1 MSPEAALEFGL
12 QQLNVPLAD
21 ARRKQILRYLELL
34 AKWNR
39 TFNLTAIREPAQ
51 MVSHHVLDSLAVL
64 AELPPGRLAD
74 VGSGAG
80 IPGIPIAIAQPDRE
94 VALNDVSQKKVSFLR
109 QAIIELQLPNCSVHA
124 GRAEA
129 WFPLER
135 FQVVISR
142 AFAEVAKLIAACR
155 HLVAADGVL
164 AAMKG
169 TDPRD
174 EIARLGCEC
183 DCSDVR
189 RLHVPLLDAQR
200 HLVLC
205 RFPAR

>member
-1 MSPEAALEFGL
+1 MSPQAALELGL
-12 QQLNVPLAD
+12 EQLDVQIPA
-21 ARRKQILRYLELL
+21 AGRTQILRYLELL

-39 TFNLTAIREPAQ
+39 TFNLTAIREPGQ
-51 MVSHHVLDSLAVL
+51 MVSHHVLDALAVL
-64 AELPPGRLAD
+64 PQLPGGTLAD

-80 IPGIPIAIAQPDRE
+80 VPGIPIAIAQPERS
-94 VALNDVSQKKVSFLR
+94 VTLNDANQKKASFLR
-109 QAIIELQLPNCSVHA
+109 QAIIELQLRNCSVHA

-129 WFPLER
+129 WFPIDR

-155 HLVAADGVL
+155 HLVAPGGVL

-174 EIARLGCEC
+174 EIAALGPDC
-183 DCSDVR
+183 DCTDVR
-189 RLHVPLLDAQR
+189 PLRVPLLEAQR

-205 RFPAR
+205 RFAAR

>member
-1 MSPEAALEFGL
+1 MSPEAALDEGL
-12 QQLNVPLAD
+12 RQLTLELPEQG
-21 ARRKQILRYLELL
+21 RTQILRYLELL

-39 TFNLTAIREPAQ
+39 TFNLTAVREPRR
-51 MVSHHVLDSLAVL
+51 MVTHHILDALAVL
-64 AELPPGRLAD
+64 PELPGGCLAD

-80 IPGIPIAIAQPDRE
+80 VPGIPIAIAQPGRA
-94 VALNDVSQKKVSFLR
+94 VTLNDASQKKTSFLR
-109 QAIIELQLPNCSVHA
+109 QAVIELQLRNCSVHA

-129 WFPLER
+129 WRPVER

-142 AFAEVAKLIAACR
+142 AFAELARLVAACR
-155 HLVAADGVL
+155 HLVAPGGVL

-169 TDPRD
+169 ADPTG
-174 EIARLGCEC
+174 EIAALEPEC

-189 RLHVPLLDAQR
+189 RLRVPLLAAER

-205 RFPAR
+205 RFSAG

>member
-1 MSPEAALEFGL
+1 MSPEAALEIGL
-12 QQLNVPLAD
+12 QELNLPLARG
-21 ARRKQILRYLELL
+21 RRAQILRYLALL

-51 MVSHHVLDSLAVL
+51 MVSHHVLDALAVL
-64 AELPPGRLAD
+64 PALPDGTLAD

-80 IPGIPIAIAQPDRE
+80 VPGIPIAIAQPERT
-94 VALNDVSQKKVSFLR
+94 VTLNDANAKKVSFLR
-109 QAIIELQLPNCSVHA
+109 QAIIELQLRNCRVHA
-124 GRAEA
+124 GRVEA
-129 WFPLER
+129 WFPIEK

-142 AFAEVAKLIAACR
+142 AFAELARLLACCR

-169 TDPRD
+169 TDPRG
-174 EIARLGCEC
+174 EIAALDPGC

-189 RLHVPLLDAQR
+189 RLRVPLLDAER
-200 HLVLC
+200 HLVIC
-205 RFPAR
+205 RFAAR